1 MPFPFPFP
9 SFFLPYRRSFIELH
23 HLHFIPFPPSQFL
36 KRYILKLLNQLFIN
50 SIILPSLAVVWS
62 LLLFVFPSLPALSL
76 SFFILL
82 TLPGLVLFSSLS
94 PLLSSYLVLLP
105 RSQTLRREPG
115 RLFQCMRPD
124 NHSAVIMSAILFF
137 SLSLLLLFLLSA
149 GALLMW
155 RNALSF
161 TVGHSSIKPQISGTI
176 GAERQNKN
184 TCGVK
189 IILSI
194 QLETEAGV

>member
-1 MPFPFPFP
+1 MVSLAICFPFP
-9 SFFLPYRRSFIELH
+9 SS
-23 HLHFIPFPPSQFL
+23 
-36 KRYILKLLNQLFIN
+36 
-50 SIILPSLAVVWS
+50 
-62 LLLFVFPSLPALSL
+62 SL
-76 SFFILL
+76 SSFFFILL

-124 NHSAVIMSAILFF
+124 NHSAVIMSAILFSSF
-137 SLSLLLLFLLSA
+137 LSLSLLLLLFLLVLLSA

-161 TVGHSSIKPQISGTI
+161 TVGHSSIKPQISGTV

-189 IILSI
+189 IILLIICCLYIMYTARNGSWCGEHLRRI
-194 QLETEAGV
+194 THF

>member
-1 MPFPFPFP
+1 M
-9 SFFLPYRRSFIELH
+9 
-23 HLHFIPFPPSQFL
+23 HFIPFPPSQFL
-36 KRYILKLLNQLFIN
+36 KRYILELLNQLFIN
-50 SIILPSLAVVWS
+50 SIILPSLAVFWS
-62 LLLFVFPSLPALSL
+62 LLLFVFPSLPALSLL

-105 RSQTLRREPG
+105 RPQTLRREPG

-137 SLSLLLLFLLSA
+137 SLSLLLLFLLLLSA

-161 TVGHSSIKPQISGTI
+161 TVGHSSIKPQISGTV
-176 GAERQNKN
+176 GAERQNKS

-194 QLETEAGV
+194 HRLYS